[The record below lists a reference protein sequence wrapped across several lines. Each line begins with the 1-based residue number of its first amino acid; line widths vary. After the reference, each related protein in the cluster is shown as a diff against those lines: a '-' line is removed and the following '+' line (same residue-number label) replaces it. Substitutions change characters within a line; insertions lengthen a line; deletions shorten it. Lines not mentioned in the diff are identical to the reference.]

1 MQSIV
6 QTIGAVNFPAFMGE
20 RVYMREFTKEKGL
33 PQDLKRWQPTVDAM
47 LDGVDTDGPIFI
59 MIDQKIVEP
68 NTTHRRPGM
77 HLDGYWNAAK
87 QRHGGVPRP
96 GHITDL
102 QAAQTMGYW
111 DRPWNAPKP
120 GEISLCPEALILASD
135 VIGCRALLGEWEGEI
150 GEGGDVSH
158 LDLSHMEEFVMQ
170 ANMAYA
176 GNVSMLHESIP
187 LPVETKRSLVR
198 LSVPG
203 FEVH

>member
-6 QTIGAVNFPAFMGE
+6 QTIGAVNFPAFLAE
-20 RVYMREFTKEKGL
+20 RVYMREFTKAKGL
-33 PQDLKRWQPTVDAM
+33 PNDLKRWQPTVDQM

-87 QRHGGVPRP
+87 QRHSG

-102 QAAQTMGYW
+102 HAAQEMSMW
-111 DRPWNAPKP
+111 DRPWNAPRP
-120 GEISLCPEALILASD
+120 GEISLRPEALILASD
-135 VIGCRALLGEWEGEI
+135 VVACRALLGEWEGEI

-158 LDLSHMEEFVMQ
+158 LDLSHMDEFIMQ
-170 ANMAYA
+170 ANIAYA
-176 GNVSMLHESIP
+176 GNVTMLHESIP
-187 LPVETKRSLVR
+187 VPVQTKRSLVR